1 MTLRVRNM
9 DLNETTDIKS
19 NKIVNLLDLHPTW
32 SHTHNIVVIIGELKF
47 KCDSEEKLEL
57 LNSIEDPNDLKKC
70 TCKVITYYGYIVSYG
85 PNKDGIYD
93 LEISEDMAHCD
104 SCHNIWDGNAQCNC
118 YGLSY
123 E

>member
-9 DLNETTDIKS
+9 DLNETTEIKS

-57 LNSIEDPNDLKKC
+57 YS
-70 TCKVITYYGYIVSYG
+70 
-85 PNKDGIYD
+85 
-93 LEISEDMAHCD
+93 
-104 SCHNIWDGNAQCNC
+104 
-118 YGLSY
+118 
-123 E
+123 